1 MQPVDLS
8 SLVGSREVPLLLQWD
23 ERWGYQWYAGQ
34 YLALSGCG
42 PTCLSMAYVYLTG
55 DPSFLPREA
64 AEFATAHGFASDGNG
79 SEWSLIPEGGSLL
92 GLDVTELPLD
102 EGRVRANLE
111 AGNPVI
117 CVMGP
122 GDFTT
127 TGHFV
132 VLAGMDGDSIVV
144 RDPNSRSRPKM
155 LWSYERLAGQVQALW
170 ALRNA

>member
-1 MQPVDLS
+1 MPRRTA
-8 SLVGSREVPLLLQWD
+8 SR
-23 ERWGYQWYAGQ
+23 RTGTA
-34 YLALSGCG
+34 ASGA
-42 PTCLSMAYVYLTG
+42 SY
-55 DPSFLPREA
+55 PR
-64 AEFATAHGFASDGNG
+64 
-79 SEWSLIPEGGSLL
+79 GGSLL